1 MAAEIVEMEQGS
13 DEWLAL
19 RRKMRTASETATVM
33 CCNPYQTP
41 LQLARQKRQL
51 DPPPPVTAAMQFG
64 LDKEAEVR
72 EAASKYLASTE
83 SHPFYRTLSYH
94 PTVLRGGDYLASL
107 DGMMGDSIMEIKC
120 PSSPRSGALQNA
132 VYEPHFWQMQHQLM
146 VSGAKRCHY
155 VVRHP
160 ADGELIFKIVLPEP
174 SAFAELRAA
183 WDLFWREY
191 MECDESDLVE
201 CAVIPDDLMPLVLDF
216 HAAADAKRDA
226 EASYK
231 SARKAL
237 KSKLP
242 DETASGH
249 GLKVIHF
256 ERVGNVD
263 LAAIERDHPDIDF
276 DSYRKPTTSQMKFI
290 DQRKGTKN
298 GI

>member
-1 MAAEIVEMEQGS
+1 MKVWVDEPEIVEMEQGS
-13 DEWLAL
+13 SEWLDL

-33 CCNPYQTP
+33 GCNPYQTP

-51 DPPPPVTAAMQFG
+51 DPPTEKTYAMEFG
-64 LDKEAEVR
+64 LANEAAVR
-72 EAASKYLASTE
+72 ETASEYLAPMS
-83 SHPFYRTLSYH
+83 SSYE
-94 PTVLRGGDYLASL
+94 PVVLQDGDYLASL
-107 DGMMGDSIMEIKC
+107 DGKMGDSIMEIKC
-120 PSSPRSGALQNA
+120 PSSPRSGALQDE
-132 VYEPHFWQMQHQLM
+132 VYEPHWWQMQHQLM

-160 ADGELIFKIVLPEP
+160 DDGELIFKTVLPDP

-290 DQRKGTKN
+290 DQRKGD
-298 GI
+298 

>member
-1 MAAEIVEMEQGS
+1 MKVWVDEPEIVEMEQGS
-13 DEWLAL
+13 SEWLDL

-33 CCNPYQTP
+33 GCNPYQTP

-51 DPPPPVTAAMQFG
+51 DPPTEKTYAMEFG
-64 LDKEAEVR
+64 LAN
-72 EAASKYLASTE
+72 EAAVRKAASEYLAPMS
-83 SHPFYRTLSYH
+83 SSYE
-94 PTVLRGGDYLASL
+94 PVVLQDGDYLASL
-107 DGMMGDSIMEIKC
+107 DGKMGDSIMEIKC
-120 PSSPRSGALQNA
+120 PSSPRSGALQDE
-132 VYEPHFWQMQHQLM
+132 VYEPHWWQMQHQLM

-160 ADGELIFKIVLPEP
+160 DDGELIFKTVLPDP

-290 DQRKGTKN
+290 DQRKGT
-298 GI
+298 

>member
-13 DEWLAL
+13 SEWLAL
-19 RRKMRTASETATVM
+19 RRTMRTASETATVM

-51 DPPPPVTAAMQFG
+51 DPPTEKTYAMEFG
-64 LDKEAEVR
+64 VAN
-72 EAASKYLASTE
+72 EAAVRKAASEYLASDDGDYE
-83 SHPFYRTLSYH
+83 PV
-94 PTVLRGGDYLASL
+94 VLQDGNYLASL
-107 DGMMGDSIMEIKC
+107 DGRLGDSIMEIKC
-120 PSSPRSGALQNA
+120 PSSPRSGALQDEL
-132 VYEPHFWQMQHQLM
+132 YEPHFWQMQHQLM
-146 VSGAKRCHY
+146 VSRAKRCHY

-160 ADGELIFKIVLPEP
+160 DGGELIFKIVLPDP

-237 KSKLP
+237 IAELP

-249 GLKVIHF
+249 GLKVTHF
-256 ERVGNVD
+256 ERAGSVD

-290 DQRKGTKN
+290 DQRKGD
-298 GI
+298 

>member
-13 DEWLAL
+13 DAWLAL

-33 CCNPYQTP
+33 GCNPYQTP
-41 LQLARQKRQL
+41 LELARQKRQL
-51 DPPPPVTAAMQFG
+51 DPPPPVTAAMQLG

-72 EAASKYLASTE
+72 ETASEYLAPMS
-83 SHPFYRTLSYH
+83 RSYE
-94 PTVLRGGDYLASL
+94 PAVLRDGDYLASL
-107 DGMMGDSIMEIKC
+107 DGKMGDSIMEIKC
-120 PSSPRSGALQNA
+120 PSSPRSGALQDE
-132 VYEPHFWQMQHQLM
+132 VYEPHWWQMQHQLM

-160 ADGELIFKIVLPEP
+160 DDGELIFKIVLPDP

-216 HAAADAKRDA
+216 HAALDAKTHA

-242 DETASGH
+242 DETAAGH

-263 LAAIERDHPDIDF
+263 LAAIERDHPSIDF